1 MIKFWT
7 YKKEYKKIKKEILK
21 NIDSTI
27 SNGSIFFGKELQT
40 FEKNFLKKYNSKYG
54 AAVGSGTEALLIA
67 LKTIGI
73 KKGDEVITASNCD
86 SNYFCYNQ

>member
-40 FEKNFLKKYNSKYG
+40 FEKNFLKNIIRNMG
-54 AAVGSGTEALLIA
+54 QQWVVE
-67 LKTIGI
+67 LKH
-73 KKGDEVITASNCD
+73 
-86 SNYFCYNQ
+86 Y

>member
-27 SNGSIFFGKELQT
+27 SKDQYFWKRITNLR
-40 FEKNFLKKYNSKYG
+40 KNFLKNIIRNMG
-54 AAVGSGTEALLIA
+54 QQWVVE
-67 LKTIGI
+67 LKH
-73 KKGDEVITASNCD
+73 
-86 SNYFCYNQ
+86 Y